1 MSRRSIKPISALTVR
16 SLKDLGL
23 YSAWEAM
30 KLRAK
35 AKRLKRKK

>member
-1 MSRRSIKPISALTVR
+1 MSRRSIKPSALT
-16 SLKDLGL
+16 L
-23 YSAWEAM
+23 AEWEAM